1 VQYLSKKPWV
11 LTLYR
16 FSVAAMVLFG
26 SIASLSTVWNL
37 ADLIMGLMT
46 ICNLIAIV
54 LLGKY
59 AFRLLEDYRAQKRQ
73 GIKDP
78 VFTKDKMPD
87 IADDLQCW

>member
-1 VQYLSKKPWV
+1 
-11 LTLYR
+11 
-16 FSVAAMVLFG
+16 
-26 SIASLSTVWNL
+26 
-37 ADLIMGLMT
+37 MGLMT

-73 GIKDP
+73 GITDP
-78 VFTKDKMPD
+78 SFTKEKMPD